1 MNIRFSALR
10 NAVTSKA
17 GRQILQLQ
25 KHSPVILFSA
35 GVIGVVAAAVMASRA
50 TLKLDGVLTEH
61 QETTAKMQFNAEHL
75 VDYTED
81 MHRHDKMVLLAHTS
95 GKITKLYAPGVAVG
109 LLSICALTG
118 SHIILNRRNLSLT
131 AAYAA
136 LDRGFQ
142 SYRERVVKELG
153 HDKDDEFKHGYE
165 ERTVAVDTKDGTTTE
180 TIRTA
185 GPGSKSPYSRYFDEG
200 ASEWKRD
207 AEDNRI
213 FLQYQQNY
221 WNDYLQAHGH
231 VFLNQIYKA
240 LGLEPSR
247 AGQSVGWA
255 LGEGRDNY
263 ISFGVFDRMH
273 DYKVRDFVNL
283 RERSILLDFNVDGPI
298 LGLISREY

>member
-1 MNIRFSALR
+1 MNLKLSALR

-25 KHSPVILFSA
+25 KHSPVILFGA
-35 GVIGVVAAAVMASRA
+35 GVVGVVTAAVLASRA

-61 QETTAKMQFNAEHL
+61 QETAEKMRDLCEVVQGYEEK
-75 VDYTED
+75 DYK
-81 MHRHDKMVLLAHTS
+81 HDKVVLLARTS
-95 GKITKLYAPGVAVG
+95 GRIAKLYAPGVAVG

-118 SHIILNRRNLSLT
+118 SHVILTRRNLSLT

-142 SYRERVVKELG
+142 SYRERVIGELG

-185 GPGSKSPYSRYFDEG
+185 GPGSRSPYSRYFDEG